1 MPQQA
6 SITGESEE
14 FALYFSKGSSFQVLV
29 IFLKQICPL
38 IIRLG
43 QRLKNLV
50 RIEHQQR
57 VDTIVFL

>member
-14 FALYFSKGSSFQVLV
+14 FALYFSKGNSFQVLV
-29 IFLKQICPL
+29 NFLKQICHL